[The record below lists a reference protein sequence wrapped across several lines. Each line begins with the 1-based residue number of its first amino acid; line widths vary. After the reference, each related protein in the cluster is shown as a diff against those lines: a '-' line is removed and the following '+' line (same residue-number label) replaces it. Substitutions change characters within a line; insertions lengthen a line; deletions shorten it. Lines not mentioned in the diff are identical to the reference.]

1 MEENREITSAEIGDY
16 YESPSTSIGI
26 TTLAPE
32 ISEPILNRNKPWR
45 EVIRRKI
52 AYGGSNYEDVS
63 GAESG
68 D

>member
-1 MEENREITSAEIGDY
+1 MEENREITNAEIGDY
-16 YESPSTSIGI
+16 YEPPATSMGI
-26 TTLAPE
+26 TMLASE
-32 ISEPILNRNKPWR
+32 ISEPVLNRNKPWR

-52 AYGGSNYEDVS
+52 AYGRGDYEDFS